1 MTLGEKIKEARKQ
14 CGLSQE
20 QLAEKMAISRS
31 AVAKWEANNGLP
43 DVDNL
48 KALAQLLNVSIDYL
62 LDDGEVIDEVVM
74 REPYNLSDY
83 GKDIKKKKKD
93 RVIREKFPDAEIHT
107 LLGKLKLTKSEK
119 VIDNLLGFFTDA
131 PFGTPELINSFK
143 NMDKEFYLVEKDGK
157 QFLVTVTDEFIETRQ
172 LAKRITADK
181 FEIGNWKFTKCA
193 YEVKDIKKEG
203 SKNEKNQ

>member
-20 QLAEKMAISRS
+20 QLAEKMTVSRS

-43 DVDNL
+43 DVENL
-48 KALAQLLNVSIDYL
+48 KALAQLLNVSVDYL
-62 LDDGEVIDEVVM
+62 LDDGEVIDEVAM

-83 GKDIKKKKKD
+83 GKGIKKKKKD

-131 PFGTPELINSFK
+131 PFGTPELINNFK

-172 LAKRITADK
+172 LAKRISAEK
-181 FEIGNWKFTKCA
+181 FEIGNWQFLKCK
-193 YEVKDIKKEG
+193 YEVTLR
-203 SKNEKNQ
+203 

>member
-20 QLAEKMAISRS
+20 QLAEKMAVSRS

-172 LAKRITADK
+172 LAKRISAEK
-181 FEIGNWKFTKCA
+181 FEIGNWQFLKCK
-193 YEVKDIKKEG
+193 YEVTLR
-203 SKNEKNQ
+203 

>member
-20 QLAEKMAISRS
+20 QLAEKMAVSRS

-131 PFGTPELINSFK
+131 PFGTPDLINSFK

-172 LAKRITADK
+172 LAKRISAEK
-181 FEIGNWKFTKCA
+181 FEIGNWQFLKCK
-193 YEVKDIKKEG
+193 YEVTLR
-203 SKNEKNQ
+203 